1 MGTNVRGVDQ
11 PPTFT
16 KNHRAALGV
25 TQDRAGNDNARP
37 SAGSFARGWGCWCKA
52 WTLPHPEGLSGK
64 RISAPHWV
72 DLPLRLMCRL
82 ALVVLPTLLG
92 KLDLEDLDEETVNR
106 LVGITWTISE
116 RVVNADPSL

>member
-1 MGTNVRGVDQ
+1 MPDH
-11 PPTFT
+11 PP
-16 KNHRAALGV
+16 AASPVGG
-25 TQDRAGNDNARP
+25 D
-37 SAGSFARGWGCWCKA
+37 WCKA
-52 WTLPHPEGLSGK
+52 KWTLPHPEGLSGK

-72 DLPLRLMCRL
+72 DLPLRLMYRL

-116 RVVNADPSL
+116 RVVTLTPVCNCSELVRRIDQKWLKKYSASVFRLC

>member
-1 MGTNVRGVDQ
+1 MPDH
-11 PPTFT
+11 P
-16 KNHRAALGV
+16 
-25 TQDRAGNDNARP
+25 P
-37 SAGSFARGWGCWCKA
+37 SASPVGGDWCKA
-52 WTLPHPEGLSGK
+52 GTLPHPEGLSGK

-72 DLPLRLMCRL
+72 DLPLRLMYRL